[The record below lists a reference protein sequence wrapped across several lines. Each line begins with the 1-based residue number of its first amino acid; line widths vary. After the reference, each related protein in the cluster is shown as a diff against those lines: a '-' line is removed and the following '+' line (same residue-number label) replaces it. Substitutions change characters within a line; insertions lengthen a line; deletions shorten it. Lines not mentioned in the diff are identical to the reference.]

1 MPASELIYDWNRVE
15 PSFDKPER
23 RISFDD
29 ETLRDGLQSPSV
41 SEPVSKRSTSES
53 N

>member
-1 MPASELIYDWNRVE
+1 MPASELIYDWNKVA
-15 PSFDKPER
+15 PEHAAPGR

-41 SEPVSKRSTSES
+41 CEPLMDHDV
-53 N
+53 